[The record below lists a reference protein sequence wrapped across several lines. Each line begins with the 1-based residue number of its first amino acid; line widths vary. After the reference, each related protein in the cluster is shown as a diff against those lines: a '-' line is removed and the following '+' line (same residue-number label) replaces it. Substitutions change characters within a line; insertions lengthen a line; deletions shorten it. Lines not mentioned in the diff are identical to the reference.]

1 MRNNYY
7 NSGWDW
13 TPEGENKGQPL
24 PPAGTQPYGEVYGPA
39 QTTPAALGE
48 LPPARAREGPGPV
61 RDQVEQVIITR
72 QEQVGST
79 PPIGQRKPRRRSRRK
94 TGIPG
99 FLVCLAL
106 LALLT
111 GGVIYLRGGV
121 SFQDPTESFWDV
133 WQDWAEKNGP
143 DTDRPSIP
151 NLPDRDDAEGWDKFY
166 YSDDEDWIKKLKD
179 TSIRSAPTGDGTVLA
194 LTEAAGEVLTPQG
207 IYDKVNP
214 TIVGIQVEQGLGYS
228 LGSGVILSAD
238 GYIVTNAHVIAGG
251 KRAEVI
257 LPDNTILTAA
267 LVGYDKS
274 YDLAVLK
281 VKVTGDPLPVAD
293 FGDSDALRVG
303 DPAWA
308 IGNPLGME
316 LRGTMTDGMISAI
329 NRQVGA
335 DNGTMTLIQTTAAL
349 NSGNSGG
356 ALINAAGQVI
366 GITNMKM
373 MSDDETIEGLGFAIP
388 TRSVKDVVD
397 QIIAQGYYDDGVPLL
412 GITVYTQEKDGTLP
426 AGAYVA
432 SVEPESDAYKQ
443 GIRTGDIIVEAGG
456 KPITS
461 TEELLEAKSGLKAG
475 DTLSLK
481 VWRSGRTSK
490 VTITLMTRH
499 QMDEAG

>member
-7 NSGWDW
+7 DSGWNW
-13 TPEGENKGQPL
+13 TPEEEKKDQPL
-24 PPAGTQPYGEVYGPA
+24 PPTGTQPYGEVYGSA
-39 QTTPAALGE
+39 QTGTAPGK
-48 LPPARAREGPGPV
+48 LPPPPGQAGPELV
-61 RDQVEQVIITR
+61 RDQVERVIITR

-79 PPIGQRKPRRRSRRK
+79 PPIGRRAPRHRSRRK

-99 FLVCLAL
+99 FLVCIAL

-121 SFQDPTESFWDV
+121 EAEFPTGGFWNI
-133 WQDWAEKNGP
+133 WQDWVERNGSDP
-143 DTDRPSIP
+143 DRPSIP
-151 NLPDRDDAEGWDKFY
+151 DLPDRDDSDGWDKFY
-166 YSDDEDWIKKLKD
+166 YKEEDWIQSLKD
-179 TSIRSAPTGDGTVLA
+179 TSIRRAPTGDGTVLD
-194 LTEAAGEVLTPQG
+194 LTEAVGEALTPQN

-214 TIVGIQVEQGLGYS
+214 TIVGIQVEQKLGYS
-228 LGSGVILSAD
+228 LGSGVIMSAD

-251 KRAEVI
+251 KRVEV
-257 LPDNTILTAA
+257 LLSDDTILIAT

-281 VKVTGDPLPVAD
+281 VKVTGAPLPVAE
-293 FGDSDALRVG
+293 FGDSDTLRVG
-303 DPAWA
+303 DPTWA

-356 ALINAAGQVI
+356 ALINAAGQVV

-397 QIIAQGYYDDGVPLL
+397 QIIAQGYYDDKVPLL
-412 GITVYTQEKDGTLP
+412 GVTVYTQEKDGTLP

-432 SVEPESDAYKQ
+432 SVEPESDAWKQ
-443 GIRTGDIIVEAGG
+443 GIRPGDIIIEAGG
-456 KPITS
+456 KPIANID
-461 TEELLEAKSGLKAG
+461 ELLEAKAGLEAG
-475 DTLSLK
+475 DTLSLTI
-481 VWRSGRTSK
+481 WRDRKISN
-490 VTITLMTRH
+490 VVITLMTRH
-499 QMDEAG
+499 QMDES

>member
-1 MRNNYY
+1 MRNSYY
-7 NSGWDW
+7 NSGWDQM
-13 TPEGENKGQPL
+13 PDGEKKGQPI
-24 PPAGTQPYGEVYGPA
+24 PPAETQPYGEVYGPA
-39 QTTPAALGE
+39 QTTPAAQGE
-48 LPPARAREGPGPV
+48 LPPPQAQTVPEPV
-61 RDQVEQVIITR
+61 RDQVERVIITR

-79 PPIGQRKPRRRSRRK
+79 PSMGQSAPRRRSRRR

-121 SFQDPTESFWDV
+121 SPQVPAEGIWEFWR
-133 WQDWAEKNGP
+133 DWAEGNGP
-143 DTDRPSIP
+143 DTDWPSIP
-151 NLPDRDDAEGWDKFY
+151 DLPDRGDSDGWDKFY
-166 YSDDEDWIKKLKD
+166 YEEEDWIQSLKD
-179 TSIRSAPTGDGTVLA
+179 TSIRRAPTGDGTVLA
-194 LTEAAGEVLTPQG
+194 LAGAMGETLTPQG

-214 TIVGIQVEQGLGYS
+214 TIVGIQVEQNLGYS
-228 LGSGVILSAD
+228 LGSGVILSPD

-257 LPDNTILTAA
+257 LSDDTILTAT

-281 VKVTGDPLPVAD
+281 VKVTGRELPVAE

-303 DPAWA
+303 DLAWA

-335 DNGTMTLIQTTAAL
+335 DNGTMSLIQTTVAL

-356 ALINAAGQVI
+356 ALINAAGQVV

-373 MSDDETIEGLGFAIP
+373 MSEDETIEGLGFAIP

-397 QIIAQGYYDDGVPLL
+397 QIIAQGYYDDKVPLL

-432 SVEPESDAYKQ
+432 SVEPESDAWKQ
-443 GIRTGDIIVEAGG
+443 GIRPGDIITGANG

-461 TEELLEAKSGLKAG
+461 TEELLEAKAGLEAG
-475 DTLSLK
+475 DTLTLT
-481 VWRSGRTSK
+481 VWRDRKTSE
-490 VTITLMTRH
+490 VAITLMTRH
-499 QMDEAG
+499 QMDEVG